1 MTFKKKKLIKKIKN
15 FTVNSGP
22 QHPCGISLNK
32 RPYSCTSFKPTK
44 GWENS
49 ERAPQSAIERCEQ
62 MLEEALSKAERLESQ
77 SLFDRE
83 FVGKSSTV
91 SVPETVKVFKV
102 RVLEELEQKTTLV
115 TDGVSGIGTNVVQGS
130 QQESIQQALQSEELS
145 FLSNATNSLAQ
156 QPDLTDLV
164 VAVIDKSSQM

>member
-1 MTFKKKKLIKKIKN
+1 
-15 FTVNSGP
+15 
-22 QHPCGISLNK
+22 
-32 RPYSCTSFKPTK
+32 
-44 GWENS
+44 
-49 ERAPQSAIERCEQ
+49 
-62 MLEEALSKAERLESQ
+62 MLEEALSRAERLESQ

-83 FVGKSSTV
+83 FVGESSTV
-91 SVPETVKVFKV
+91 SVPETIKVFKV

-115 TDGVSGIGTNVVQGS
+115 TDGVSGIGTNVVQ
-130 QQESIQQALQSEELS
+130 ESTQQALQSEELS

>member
-1 MTFKKKKLIKKIKN
+1 MVLKKELVKEIKN
-15 FTVNSGP
+15 FTVNFGP
-22 QHPCGISLNK
+22 QHPCSISLNK

-62 MLEEALSKAERLESQ
+62 MLEEALSRAERLESQ

-83 FVGKSSTV
+83 FVGESSTV
-91 SVPETVKVFKV
+91 SVPETIKVFKV

-115 TDGVSGIGTNVVQGS
+115 TDGVSGIGTNVV
-130 QQESIQQALQSEELS
+130 QESIQQALQSEELS

>member
-62 MLEEALSKAERLESQ
+62 MLEEALSKAERL
-77 SLFDRE
+77 D
-83 FVGKSSTV
+83 
-91 SVPETVKVFKV
+91 TVKFFKV

-115 TDGVSGIGTNVVQGS
+115 TDGVSGTSTNVVQGS
-130 QQESIQQALQSEELS
+130 QQESIQQALQSEDLS
-145 FLSNATNSLAQ
+145 FLSNATNSIAQ